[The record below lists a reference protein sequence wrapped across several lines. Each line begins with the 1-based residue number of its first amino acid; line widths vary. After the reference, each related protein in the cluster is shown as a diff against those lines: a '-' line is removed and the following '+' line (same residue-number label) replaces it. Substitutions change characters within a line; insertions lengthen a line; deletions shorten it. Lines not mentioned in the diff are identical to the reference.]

1 MYRVAIDTNV
11 IISALRSRQGA
22 SNQFLR
28 LLGTNQFESVVS
40 VPLIL
45 EYEEVCKR
53 QMSALDMTHQQIEA
67 FVDYICQVSLH
78 RKIFY
83 LWRPQLPDADDD
95 FLLDLAVESMADYII
110 TFNKK
115 DFPDIDRFNIRLATP
130 KEFMRILGVLP

>member
-1 MYRVAIDTNV
+1 MQRVVIDTNV
-11 IISALRSRQGA
+11 IISAMRSKHGA
-22 SNQFLR
+22 PNQFLR
-28 LLGTNQFESVVS
+28 LLGTRQFECVVS

-53 QMSALDMTHQQIEA
+53 LMPPLGVSSQQIDN
-67 FVDYICQVSLH
+67 FIDYFCQASLH

-95 FLLDLAVESMADYII
+95 FLLDLAVEAQADYII

-115 DFPDIDRFNIRLATP
+115 DFSGVERFNIRLATP
-130 KEFMRILGVLP
+130 KEFMQILGVQL